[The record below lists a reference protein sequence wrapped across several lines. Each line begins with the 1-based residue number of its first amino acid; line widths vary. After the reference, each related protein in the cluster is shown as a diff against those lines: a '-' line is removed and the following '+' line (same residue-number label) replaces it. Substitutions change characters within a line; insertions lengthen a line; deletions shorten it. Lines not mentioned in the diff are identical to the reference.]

1 MEIKGEC
8 PLSIR
13 LKQKRHVKSS
23 HCFFQVKGKLIFL
36 FQYKQKFTHWF
47 WKYKPRK
54 DNFTSAGASL
64 AVLSLFKNLWT
75 YASCCPLTFFFFFFS
90 IASPLLCCVF
100 LTEPVPCLPSFLQI
114 QTSSAIITELQP
126 LKATPKEWSAQPPGE
141 PADRK
146 QWRGNYLF
154 LFQWSCIHF

>member
-8 PLSIR
+8 PLSIQ

-75 YASCCPLTFFFFFFS
+75 YASCCPLTFFFFFFHRIS
-90 IASPLLCCVF
+90 LALLCLPHWARTMPAF
-100 LTEPVPCLPSFLQI
+100 LLTDPDLFCDNHR
-114 QTSSAIITELQP
+114 ITASEGNSQRVVCP
-126 LKATPKEWSAQPPGE
+126 ASRWASWS
-141 PADRK
+141 
-146 QWRGNYLF
+146 
-154 LFQWSCIHF
+154 